1 MNIAMA
7 GIDYSLAGIDIRQQF
22 SFTKARQQQVL
33 EDLRQQPG
41 VCGAVLLATCN
52 RTELYLSCDEGLAPD
67 PFALLCQASG
77 IDFAACRGLYK
88 VRRGSACFHHLCRLS
103 CGALSQIWGEDQII
117 TQVKNAI
124 AFAREHQC
132 ADSVLEVLFRS
143 AVTAAKRIKTE
154 IRFTKSENSVATK
167 TLEALQRR
175 QPAPRSV
182 LVIGNG
188 EVGRLVAETLVAHG
202 FAVSMTLRQYKYSQV
217 QVPAGVE
224 AFDYA
229 QRYAR
234 MPAFD
239 AVVSATLSPHCTV
252 EGPHFA
258 ALPRRPGLLIDLAVP
273 RDIDP
278 ACAAL
283 PGVALLDIDTLSGDA
298 IREDHALTLKQIDG
312 IAEKYHQDFLKW
324 ERFRRT
330 AASGS

>member
-1 MNIAMA
+1 MNIVMA
-7 GIDYSLAGIDIRQQF
+7 GIDYSMAGIDTRQQF
-22 SFTKARQQQVL
+22 SFTKNRQQQVL
-33 EDLRQQPG
+33 CTLCQGPG
-41 VCGAVLLATCN
+41 ILGAVLLATCN
-52 RTELYLSCDEGLAPD
+52 RTELYLSCEEGLRPD
-67 PFALLCQASG
+67 PFALLCQAAG
-77 IDFAACRGLYK
+77 IEFAACRGLYK
-88 VRRGSACFHHLCRLS
+88 VRRDEECFRHLCRLS

-124 AFAREHQC
+124 VFAREQQC
-132 ADSVLEVLFRS
+132 ADSVLEVLFRN

-167 TLEALQRR
+167 TLDALLR
-175 QPAPRSV
+175 QQPRARSV

-188 EVGRLVAETLVAHG
+188 EVGRLVAETLVGRG

-217 QVPAGVE
+217 QVPQGVQ

-229 QRYAR
+229 QRYER
-234 MPAFD
+234 MAAFD

-252 EGPHFA
+252 EGDSFA

-278 ACAAL
+278 ACARH
-283 PGVALLDIDTLSGDA
+283 PGVTLLDIDTLSGDA
-298 IREDHALTLKQIDG
+298 IREDHELTLMQIDVIIG
-312 IAEKYHQDFLKW
+312 KYHRDFLKW